1 MASLLIIVSR
11 TEPSRFT
18 YLKHVFASERGPA
31 RTGHHQRSPDV
42 RLGAGEARVMSARL
56 DELASPAVRPGLR
69 VGKRELLVLVEQG
82 GVEIAKSTRARIRH
96 RAQPELTQA
105 HSGAPSEGESE
116 AMSEGANCLII
127 VPRDQPGLYDRLRGH
142 FSQRATIQVR
152 LDARTGERAASDLN
166 VVAVGGGSLHPDL
179 RAYVEAEIR
188 SLCRR

>member
-1 MASLLIIVSR
+1 
-11 TEPSRFT
+11 
-18 YLKHVFASERGPA
+18 
-31 RTGHHQRSPDV
+31 
-42 RLGAGEARVMSARL
+42 MSARL
-56 DELASPAVRPGLR
+56 DEPTSPAVRPGLR
-69 VGKRELLVLVEQG
+69 VGKRELLVSVEQG
-82 GVEIAKSTRARIRH
+82 GVEIAKSTRARIRC
-96 RAQPELTQA
+96 RAQPELSQA

-127 VPRDQPGLYDRLRGH
+127 VPRDQPELYDRLRGH